1 MPFSLAKSPMFVYT
15 NQYRIFHSVCK
26 GGFLVADRVLI
37 VDDDAAVSI
46 MLCKVVNGNDLD
58 ADTAVSGKEALDKIK
73 LREYA
78 LMLLDI
84 NMTGMNGFQV
94 IEALRMGGV
103 QLPIIIVSGRK
114 EDHDTIHGLD
124 IGADDYIT
132 KPFNPVTLG
141 AKIKALIRRSRS
153 AVSEEENILAAG
165 PFSYN
170 TSTLRLFK
178 NQEEIILSGKE
189 NAMMKLFLDNV
200 NHIFSKDTLYDMLW
214 GSTMVDENTV
224 AVYINRLRQKIE
236 DNPNKPQYIQ
246 NVRGIGYRFIV

>member
-1 MPFSLAKSPMFVYT
+1 M
-15 NQYRIFHSVCK
+15 
-26 GGFLVADRVLI
+26 ADRVLI
-37 VDDDAAVSI
+37 VDDDAAVST
-46 MLCKVVNGNDLD
+46 MLCKVVNGNGLD
-58 ADTAVSGKEALDKIK
+58 ADTAASGKEALEKIK

-94 IEALRMGGV
+94 IEALRTGGV

>member
-1 MPFSLAKSPMFVYT
+1 M
-15 NQYRIFHSVCK
+15 
-26 GGFLVADRVLI
+26 ADRILI
-37 VDDDAAVSI
+37 VDDDEAVST
-46 MLCKVVNGNDLD
+46 MLYKVAKGNGLD
-58 ADTAVSGKEALDKIK
+58 ADTAASGKEALEKIK

-94 IEALRMGGV
+94 IESLRRDGI

-114 EDHDTIHGLD
+114 EDRDTVHGLD

-141 AKIKALIRRSRS
+141 AKIKALIRRSCS
-153 AVSEEENILAAG
+153 AASEEDNILAAG

-170 TSTLRLFK
+170 SSTLRLFK
-178 NQEEIILSGKE
+178 NQEEIVLSGKE

-214 GSTMVDENTV
+214 GSGTVDENTV